1 MGKMDQSE
9 IMQSRMQEV
18 LGIIHK
24 EYTQDISLDYLAQ
37 KVYLSPC
44 YLSMLFSKY
53 IGVSLLAYLNSYR
66 MEQAIVLLLETDTKV
81 KDICQ
86 MVGYRNLPYFC
97 TCFKNRFQM
106 TPAQYRQSY
115 GSPAQ
120 AMLPA
125 V

>member
-1 MGKMDQSE
+1 MCQVNQAE
-9 IMQSRMQEV
+9 IMQLRIQEV
-18 LGIIHK
+18 LAVIHE

-53 IGVSLLAYLNSYR
+53 IGVSLLSYINTYR
-66 MEQAIVLLLETDTKV
+66 MEKAVDLLLETDTKV

-86 MVGYRNLPYFC
+86 LVGYRNLPYFC

-106 TPAQYRQSY
+106 TPAQYRQFYTDFTPLS
-115 GSPAQ
+115 S
-120 AMLPA
+120 A